1 MDTMRKSVNAK
12 PSAEPTLED
21 FEVSLT
27 RALGAVVGG
36 GDLSRA
42 LGYRTQAAF
51 RQALARDRLPV
62 RVFEIEGRRGRFA
75 RTGDIARWLWGQGV
89 TSLPATPGA
98 SPKEDSTSRT

>member
-1 MDTMRKSVNAK
+1 MRKSVNSK
-12 PSAEPTLED
+12 CSPEPTFEDLE
-21 FEVSLT
+21 VNLT

-89 TSLPATPGA
+89 TSLPTTPGA
-98 SPKEDSTSRT
+98 SLEEGPTGRT